1 MGLFTHLAQAPF
13 LRTPL
18 LTRHERHKRELILL
32 CRPDIETAMNHS
44 ASYVA
49 TGLSVSSRLKEKN
62 RFDRPITLL
71 NQLGAA
77 ILILMLSPMMM
88 VVAWLIW
95 RKDGNPIFFGHYRV
109 GRNGQLF
116 KCWKFR
122 SMVVNSAEMLAEL
135 LRNDPAA
142 KAEWDRDQKL
152 NNDPRITPVGKFL
165 RKTSLDELPQ
175 LFNVLTGEMRLVGP
189 RPITLA
195 ELDRYGE
202 ARWHYL
208 NATPGMTGLWQVS
221 GRSDTTYEE
230 RVELDRTYVEQ
241 RTLWQDAVILVKTVL
256 VVFGK
261 GGAR

>member
-1 MGLFTHLAQAPF
+1 MPSST
-13 LRTPL
+13 
-18 LTRHERHKRELILL
+18 
-32 CRPDIETAMNHS
+32 
-44 ASYVA
+44 SYVV
-49 TGLSVSSRLKEKN
+49 TGLSVKSRLREKN
-62 RFDRPITLL
+62 RFDRLITWL
-71 NQLGAA
+71 NQLGA
-77 ILILMLSPMMM
+77 LILLTLFAPLMA

-109 GRNGQLF
+109 GRDGQMF

-122 SMVVNSAEMLAEL
+122 SMVINSAEMLAEL
-135 LRNDPAA
+135 LQNDPVA

-152 NNDPRITPVGKFL
+152 THDPRITPVGAFL

-175 LFNVLTGEMRLVGP
+175 LFNVLKGEMRLVGP
-189 RPITLA
+189 RPITLG

-208 NATPGMTGLWQVS
+208 NAMPGMTGLWQVS

-230 RVELDRTYVEQ
+230 RVELDRDYVE
-241 RTLWQDAVILVKTVL
+241 RRSLWSDAVILVKTIAVVL
-256 VVFGK
+256 GK

>member
-1 MGLFTHLAQAPF
+1 MPSST
-13 LRTPL
+13 
-18 LTRHERHKRELILL
+18 
-32 CRPDIETAMNHS
+32 
-44 ASYVA
+44 SYVV
-49 TGLSVSSRLKEKN
+49 TGLSVKSRLREKN
-62 RFDRPITLL
+62 RFDRLITWL

-77 ILILMLSPMMM
+77 ILLTLFAPLMA

-95 RKDGNPIFFGHYRV
+95 RRDGRPIFFGHYRV
-109 GRNGQLF
+109 GRDGQMF

-122 SMVVNSAEMLAEL
+122 SMVLNSAEMLAEL
-135 LRNDPAA
+135 LKNDPAA
-142 KAEWDRDQKL
+142 RAEWDRDQKL
-152 NNDPRITPVGKFL
+152 TNDPRITPVGAFL

-175 LFNVLTGEMRLVGP
+175 LFNVLKGEMRLVGP

-208 NATPGMTGLWQVS
+208 NAMPGMTGLWQVS

-230 RVELDRTYVEQ
+230 RVELDRDYVEQ
-241 RTLWQDAVILVKTVL
+241 RSLWSDAVILVKTIAVVL
-256 VVFGK
+256 GK

>member
-1 MGLFTHLAQAPF
+1 MGFFTHLAQAPF

-77 ILILMLSPMMM
+77 ILILMLSPLMM

-135 LRNDPAA
+135 L
-142 KAEWDRDQKL
+142 
-152 NNDPRITPVGKFL
+152 RITPVGKFL

>member
-1 MGLFTHLAQAPF
+1 MV
-13 LRTPL
+13 
-18 LTRHERHKRELILL
+18 
-32 CRPDIETAMNHS
+32 S
-44 ASYVA
+44 
-49 TGLSVSSRLKEKN
+49 GLSVKSRLREKN
-62 RFDRPITLL
+62 RFDRLITWL
-71 NQLGAA
+71 NQLGA
-77 ILILMLSPMMM
+77 LVLLTLFSPLMA

-109 GRNGQLF
+109 GRDGQMF

-122 SMVVNSAEMLAEL
+122 SMVLNSAEILAEL
-135 LRNDPAA
+135 LKNDPAA

-152 NNDPRITPVGKFL
+152 NNDPRITPVGAFL

-175 LFNVLTGEMRLVGP
+175 LFNVLKGEMRLVGP
-189 RPITLA
+189 RPITLG

-208 NATPGMTGLWQVS
+208 NAMPGMTGLWQVS

-230 RVELDRTYVEQ
+230 RVELDRDYVEQ
-241 RTLWQDAVILVKTVL
+241 RSLWSDAVILVKTVA
-256 VVFGK
+256 VVLGK

>member
-1 MGLFTHLAQAPF
+1 MPSST
-13 LRTPL
+13 
-18 LTRHERHKRELILL
+18 
-32 CRPDIETAMNHS
+32 
-44 ASYVA
+44 SYVV
-49 TGLSVSSRLKEKN
+49 TGLSVKSRLREKN
-62 RFDRPITLL
+62 RFDRLITWL
-71 NQLGAA
+71 NQLGA
-77 ILILMLSPMMM
+77 LILLTLFAPLMA

-95 RKDGNPIFFGHYRV
+95 RKDGRPIFFGHYRV
-109 GRNGQLF
+109 GRDGQMF

-122 SMVVNSAEMLAEL
+122 SMVLNSAEMLAEL
-135 LRNDPAA
+135 LKSDPIA

-152 NNDPRITPVGKFL
+152 TNDPRITPVGAFL

-175 LFNVLTGEMRLVGP
+175 LFNVLKGEMRLVGP

-208 NATPGMTGLWQVS
+208 NAMPGMTGLWQVS

-230 RVELDRTYVEQ
+230 RVELDRDYVEQ
-241 RTLWQDAVILVKTVL
+241 RSLWSDAVILLKTIAVVL
-256 VVFGK
+256 GK